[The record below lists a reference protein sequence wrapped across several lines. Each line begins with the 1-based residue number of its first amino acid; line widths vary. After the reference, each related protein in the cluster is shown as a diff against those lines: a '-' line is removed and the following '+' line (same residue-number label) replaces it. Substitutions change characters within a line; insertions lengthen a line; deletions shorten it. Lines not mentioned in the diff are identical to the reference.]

1 MDICFDMD
9 GTIADLYGVQDWL
22 THLENEDVYP
32 YLVAKPLVRL
42 SVLARYIHK
51 LQQKGYRVIIIS
63 WLSKSGSAEYNEEVT
78 AAKLEW
84 LAKHLPSVT
93 FDEIHI
99 IPYGEPKINYGNGIL
114 FDDEEDNR
122 DLWDSE
128 DMNFSFDVDDIFS
141 TIKEILR

>member
-22 THLENEDVYP
+22 TYLENENAYP
-32 YLVAKPLVRL
+32 YIAAKPLVRL
-42 SVLARYIHK
+42 NVLARYIHK

-63 WLSKSGSAEYNEEVT
+63 WLSKSGSTEYNEAVT
-78 AAKLEW
+78 TAKLEW

-114 FDDEEDNR
+114 FDDEENNR
-122 DLWDSE
+122 DLWDSK

-141 TIKEILR
+141 AIKNILY